1 MNHIISILLTLILSG
16 IIGWEREKTHK
27 AAGVRTICFVAL
39 SACLSVIFTRELG
52 IISNTSFDSLRLV
65 SYLIAALGFVG
76 SGCITKDI
84 AGVHGLTTAS
94 MLLPVAFIGF
104 FCGIEK
110 YFLAWVT
117 TVVTYCCLI
126 ASYITKE

>member
-1 MNHIISILLTLILSG
+1 MNYVISIITTLILSG

-27 AAGVRTICFVAL
+27 AAGMRTICFVAL

-52 IISNTSFDSLRLV
+52 IISGASFDALRLV

-76 SGCITKDI
+76 SGCITKD
-84 AGVHGLTTAS
+84 AGGVHGLTTAS

-110 YFLAWVT
+110 FFLAWVT
-117 TVVTYCCLI
+117 TIVTYLCLI
-126 ASYITKE
+126 ASYITKD